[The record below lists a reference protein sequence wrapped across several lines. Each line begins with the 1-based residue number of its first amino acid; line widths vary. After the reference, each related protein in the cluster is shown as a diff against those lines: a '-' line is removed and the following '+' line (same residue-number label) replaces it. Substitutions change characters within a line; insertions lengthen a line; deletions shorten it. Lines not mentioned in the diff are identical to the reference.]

1 MYADRYAKTGIKP
14 GSLSVAIG
22 LNGAI
27 LAALI
32 FSAPEIIKIPDGR
45 IKIWD
50 VAPDV
55 EPPPPVPVDPV
66 KPEVDTKVIQPTPQD
81 RIVAPDPVV
90 LTGATTTD
98 FATKTT
104 IDPIAP
110 PGTGGMGTII
120 EPVHIPTLTG
130 ATRDSRY
137 ANAFQPTYPAAER
150 RAGNEGRVV
159 VRVLIGTDGRVKQV
173 EKVSAASDAFFEV
186 TERQALNKWRFK
198 PATRDGVP
206 QESWQ
211 ILSVSFRLNEDG

>member
-1 MYADRYAKTGIKP
+1 MYADRYGKTGIKP

-32 FSAPEIIKIPDGR
+32 FSAPEIITHVDPIFEGRNIPLPDPPPIEPIKKIEPKIEPKLTQPVIERPFIPDTIMPRSADMTELVGTTSL
-45 IKIWD
+45 D
-50 VAPDV
+50 PG
-55 EPPPPVPVDPV
+55 VP
-66 KPEVDTKVIQPTPQD
+66 EGT
-81 RIVAPDPVV
+81 
-90 LTGATTTD
+90 AT
-98 FATKTT
+98 
-104 IDPIAP
+104 
-110 PGTGGMGTII
+110 GTGTAPYV
-120 EPVHIPTLTG
+120 PVHIPTLTG

-137 ANAFQPTYPAAER
+137 ANAFQPIYPPAER

-186 TERQALNKWRFK
+186 TERQAMNKWRFK

-211 ILSVSFRLNEDG
+211 ILSVSFRLDEDG

>member
-1 MYADRYAKTGIKP
+1 MYADRYGKTGIKP

-32 FSAPEIIKIPDGR
+32 FSAPEITKKIETVLTTTNIP
-45 IKIWD
+45 I
-50 VAPDV
+50 
-55 EPPPPVPVDPV
+55 PPPPPLEPIKPKVDP
-66 KPEVDTKVIQPTPQD
+66 KVEPKQIRPTPRDQ
-81 RIVAPDPVV
+81 IVAPDPVV
-90 LTGATTTD
+90 LTGAATTD
-98 FATKTT
+98 FVTKTT

-110 PGTGGMGTII
+110 PGTGGMGTIV
-120 EPVHIPTLTG
+120 EPIRLPTLTD

-198 PATRDGVP
+198 PAARDGVP

-211 ILSVSFRLNEDG
+211 ILSVSFRLDEDG

>member
-32 FSAPEIIKIPDGR
+32 FSAPEIIKIPTPHID
-45 IKIWD
+45 IFDVKEAPPPPPEVKID
-50 VAPDV
+50 KVDPKPNQQAPIERPVAPEQVIPTTSTTDFTTTTTT
-55 EPPPPVPVDPV
+55 EPPPIP
-66 KPEVDTKVIQPTPQD
+66 
-81 RIVAPDPVV
+81 
-90 LTGATTTD
+90 GAG
-98 FATKTT
+98 
-104 IDPIAP
+104 
-110 PGTGGMGTII
+110 GTGTSTII
-120 EPVHIPTLTG
+120 EPVRLPTLTG

-211 ILSVSFRLNEDG
+211 ILSVSFRLDEDG